1 MEQIRNMAY
10 LTLQDYIFT
19 IQDRAFSQ
27 LVQGDMT
34 KRLKAENTALDIIIS
49 HLVQK
54 YDINGEFTNTNAWNP
69 TTTYNA
75 WDRVII
81 DYSAWVTLTSYVLGN
96 CVIYN
101 GNGYVC
107 KIDNSDADFTVGNW
121 DLLGVQYSL
130 YYACFPLNCIY
141 QGNPSYSTL
150 ANPYAPVF
158 NLQGLYNLDDVVF
171 WKNKTYRCTM
181 PTQGIS
187 ASNMIQFYTYENVPY
202 TNVFPDDTKN
212 NANSQFWVQLANYS
226 VHAGTL
232 PTDTDFWT
240 AGDNRNPQI
249 LECMKYIVIWVL
261 ANLLTYHN
269 CPPAWEDRYKES
281 IGTLK
286 GFAEGKT
293 TARLPLLQP
302 KQGAR
307 IRFGGRIKQ
316 HNSY

>member
-49 HLVQK
+49 HLTQK
-54 YDINGEFTNTNAWNP
+54 YDINSEFTDTKAWNP
-69 TTTYNA
+69 SITYNA

-81 DYSAWVTLTSYVLGN
+81 DYSAWVSAMSYVVGN

-107 KIDNSDADFTVGNW
+107 KTPNSDATFTIGNW
-121 DLLGVQYSL
+121 NLLGAQYSL
-130 YYACFPLNCIY
+130 YYCNFPLTCIY
-141 QGNPSYSTL
+141 QSVPSYSTL

-158 NLQGLYNLDDVVF
+158 NLQGLYNVGDIVF
-171 WKNKTYRCTM
+171 WKNKTYVCNM
-181 PTQGIS
+181 ATQGIS
-187 ASNMIQFYTYENVPY
+187 ASNLIAFYTYENVPY
-202 TNVFPDDTKN
+202 MNVFPDDTKN
-212 NANSQFWVQLANYS
+212 NATYQFWSVGTSYS
-226 VHAGTL
+226 VAAGTL
-232 PTDTDFWT
+232 PTDTTKWVL
-240 AGDNRNPQI
+240 GDNRNPQI
-249 LECMKYIVIWVL
+249 LECMKHIVIWVL

-281 IGTLK
+281 INTLK

-293 TARLPLLQP
+293 TARIPLLQP
-302 KQGAR
+302 KQGTR
-307 IRFGGRIKQ
+307 IRFGGRVKQ